1 MSKTLIKQFQTAAHK
16 LGLYNGE
23 IDGIPGQLTASALSA
38 YFLPGDTRI
47 PAWMSWA
54 QNELG
59 VSEVYGDV
67 DNPRIVHYHSFTSY
81 GADSDEVAW
90 CSSFV
95 NAGLVEGAGIKGTN
109 DAGAASFKRYGAPS
123 TPDKFGSIVLFK
135 TNTGSLRHVAFSA
148 GVFKGHVFRL
158 GGNQSNAVNIQAVP
172 VELVTECRYPIVK

>member
-1 MSKTLIKQFQTAAHK
+1 MSKTVIKQFQTAAK
-16 LGLYNGE
+16 KRGLYAGE
-23 IDGIPGQLTASALSA
+23 VDGIVGQLTVSALSS

-59 VSEVYGDV
+59 VSEIYGDRE
-67 DNPRIVHYHSFTSY
+67 NPRIVHYHSFTSY
-81 GADSDEVAW
+81 GAKSDEVAW

-109 DAGAASFKRYGAPS
+109 DAGAASFKQYGAPS

-135 TNTGSLRHVAFSA
+135 TNTGSRRHVAFSA
-148 GVFKGHVFRL
+148 GVFKGYVFRL
-158 GGNQSNAVNIQAVP
+158 GGNQANSVNVQVVP